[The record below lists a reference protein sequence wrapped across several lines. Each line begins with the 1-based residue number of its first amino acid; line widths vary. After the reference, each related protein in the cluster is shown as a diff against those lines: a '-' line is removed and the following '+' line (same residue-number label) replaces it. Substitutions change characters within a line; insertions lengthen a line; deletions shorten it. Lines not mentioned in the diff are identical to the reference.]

1 MSHTLIQVGNS
12 NAIIIPARIIK
23 KRKYTLKTEFD
34 IIETSDG
41 IKLVHK
47 PQTLDSIEFPKV
59 PRPVISDEIKALNSV
74 VRFSEEEIEND
85 ERLQYIL
92 SR

>member
-47 PQTLDSIEFPKV
+47 PQALDSIEFPKV
-59 PRPVISDEIKALNSV
+59 PRPVISDEVKALSSV
-74 VRFSEEEIEND
+74 VRFSEEEIKND

>member
-1 MSHTLIQVGNS
+1 MAHTLIQVGNS

-23 KRKYTLKTEFD
+23 KRKYTTKTEFD
-34 IIETSDG
+34 IIETADG

-47 PQTLDSIEFPKV
+47 QSPLEAIEFPKV
-59 PRPVISDEIKALNSV
+59 ARPTITDDIKSLNGVAS
-74 VRFSEEEIEND
+74 FSEKGIEED
-85 ERLQYIL
+85 ERLRYIL

>member
-1 MSHTLIQVGNS
+1 MAHTLIQVGNS

-23 KRKYTLKTEFD
+23 KRKYTTQTEFD

-41 IKLVHK
+41 IKLVHRQQ
-47 PQTLDSIEFPKV
+47 PLESLGFPKLQ
-59 PRPVISDEIKALNSV
+59 RPEISDEVKAVSGV
-74 VRFSEEEIEND
+74 VRFSEKELAED
-85 ERLQYIL
+85 ERLKYIL